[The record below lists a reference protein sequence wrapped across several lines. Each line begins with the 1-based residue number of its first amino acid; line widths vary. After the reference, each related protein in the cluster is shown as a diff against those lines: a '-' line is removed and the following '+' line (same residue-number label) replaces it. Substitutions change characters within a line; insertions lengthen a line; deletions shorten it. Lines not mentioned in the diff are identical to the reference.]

1 MVFALFPGLQIHWTL
16 RKTIALFV
24 KSLLV
29 PNHHWSRGKPTALGS
44 DCPSASLQ
52 TSTTSHKL
60 LMMPTI
66 RPILCL
72 MNQTLKRKDQ
82 KSVIYQAF
90 LVVLMHHEARET
102 PSHTN
107 AEEFELPLAH
117 MYWFYTHAST
127 TALSTCILFHRLSLN
142 FFIYY
147 RRSLN
152 WFCKK
157 FILYRMFYKFMN
169 FKILKR
175 IQKKN
180 YKWQH

>member
-1 MVFALFPGLQIHWTL
+1 MVFALFPELQIHWTL

-24 KSLLV
+24 ESLLV
-29 PNHHWSRGKPTALGS
+29 PNHDWSRGEAHCFGQWLS
-44 DCPSASLQ
+44 QCSLQ
-52 TSTTSHKL
+52 ISTTSHKL
-60 LMMPTI
+60 LMMQTI

-72 MNQTLKRKDQ
+72 LNQTLKRKDQ

-107 AEEFELPLAH
+107 AEEFELLLAH

-127 TALSTCILFHRLSLN
+127 TALITCILFHRLSLN

-152 WFCKK
+152 WLSKK
-157 FILYRMFYKFMN
+157 FIYYTGCSTNL
-169 FKILKR
+169 
-175 IQKKN
+175 
-180 YKWQH
+180 